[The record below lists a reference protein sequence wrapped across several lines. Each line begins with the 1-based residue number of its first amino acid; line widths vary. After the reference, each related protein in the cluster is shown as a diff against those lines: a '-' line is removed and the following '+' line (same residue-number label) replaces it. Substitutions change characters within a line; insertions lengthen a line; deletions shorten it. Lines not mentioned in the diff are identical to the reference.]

1 MDLGIHSGF
10 GAVFQIFLSSCV
22 QGHPTTWVGVFQIFF
37 KNLSGAQRSVMK
49 KFLREEVEKG
59 WNKWNNGTKIPK

>member
-37 KNLSGAQRSVMK
+37 QKFIGRIAERDEKIPQGRSRK
-49 KFLREEVEKG
+49 RVEQMEQ
-59 WNKWNNGTKIPK
+59 WNKNP